1 MPFLSSPDLAL
12 AEPYHPQ
19 HTSAL
24 APGMIPAPSR
34 LLTDTKGW
42 PGTENPAVSHL
53 VCEGDQLLLK
63 ATQTCRSQGAISSP
77 ASPQEAEQGPH
88 SVQFVASSC
97 IRVLTQR
104 NLLIREGSGGSCPAF
119 PQCHKDNR
127 RKHSPLLSSKPPAPL
142 ISLPT
147 FSSGSSR
154 WWFHHHHSRCHF
166 ILQAPS
172 HGHRHNGASLEKP
185 LLGLG
190 GKHSAPR
197 NKGSATDNQEKM
209 HRCLKTQ
216 RVSIREHRGCILCC
230 VLLSISS
237 TRLLGWVSVQGLRC
251 PTSPPY
257 PGATTC
263 PKLLPGCH
271 QQGPTSKAGSPC
283 GLCH

>member
-154 WWFHHHHSRCHF
+154 
-166 ILQAPS
+166 
-172 HGHRHNGASLEKP
+172 
-185 LLGLG
+185 
-190 GKHSAPR
+190 
-197 NKGSATDNQEKM
+197 
-209 HRCLKTQ
+209 
-216 RVSIREHRGCILCC
+216 
-230 VLLSISS
+230 
-237 TRLLGWVSVQGLRC
+237 
-251 PTSPPY
+251 
-257 PGATTC
+257 
-263 PKLLPGCH
+263 
-271 QQGPTSKAGSPC
+271 
-283 GLCH
+283 

>member
-1 MPFLSSPDLAL
+1 MFQRKLPKHPFGSTWSISHLCVCVWFALVNVFFGLCWGAQLRAGVISPGHTPGMLSHSHPRRAVVPPAHQGCSFFFQYLSFPDLAL

-34 LLTDTKGW
+34 LLPDTKGW

-88 SVQFVASSC
+88 SIQFVASSC

-147 FSSGSSR
+147 FSSGSSH
-154 WWFHHHHSRCHF
+154 WSFNHHHSHCLPFHPPSAEQ
-166 ILQAPS
+166 QAQTQQS
-172 HGHRHNGASLEKP
+172 K
-185 LLGLG
+185 LG
-190 GKHSAPR
+190 G
-197 NKGSATDNQEKM
+197 ATAGPGRRA
-209 HRCLKTQ
+209 RC
-216 RVSIREHRGCILCC
+216 
-230 VLLSISS
+230 SS
-237 TRLLGWVSVQGLRC
+237 EQGLSRR
-251 PTSPPY
+251 
-257 PGATTC
+257 
-263 PKLLPGCH
+263 
-271 QQGPTSKAGSPC
+271 
-283 GLCH
+283 